1 MTPIPVTIT
10 APPRDDANVSIIDDI
25 DALGS
30 SEAMLG
36 CGNDNPYN

>member
-1 MTPIPVTIT
+1 MTPVPVTIT
-10 APPRDDANVSIIDDI
+10 APPRDDGDVSIIDI

-30 SEAMLG
+30 AEAMLG